1 MPDENDEES
10 QNSKN
15 SKNIDIT
22 NPLMKS
28 GFSTDISFERKD
40 TNHSRFEKQKR
51 SNDNSEMS
59 LVEEKNEESSA
70 SKKEEYKP
78 PLDPLIESQ
87 KENE

>member
-1 MPDENDEES
+1 MRNENDDES

-40 TNHSRFEKQKR
+40 TNHSRFSKKKVP
-51 SNDNSEMS
+51 NDDSAMC

-70 SKKEEYKP
+70 SKKEEYQP

-87 KENE
+87 KEQD